1 MLRRLGPAAE
11 ALVESALEDVK
22 VLEDLDFHDIVISVK
37 ASEVPMAID
46 AYTLISARVRYPLHV
61 GITESGT
68 LGPGSVKS
76 ATGIGAI
83 LALGRGDGRRRER
96 PRRGAPGRPGHRLRP
111 GDGAALPRG
120 ADRGQPAGGPAGGCA
135 DGACGRGG
143 PGGGGRGPDEGASRR

>member
-1 MLRRLGPAAE
+1 MLRRLGPTAE

-22 VLEDLDFHDIVISVK
+22 VLEDLDFHHIVISVK

-46 AYTLISARVRYPLHV
+46 AYPMMSARVRYPLHV

-83 LALGRGDGRRRER
+83 LAMGIGDTIRVSLAADPVEEVGGGYPVLPSLGR
-96 PRRGAPGRPGHRLRP
+96 PP
-111 GDGAALPRG
+111 
-120 ADRGQPAGGPAGGCA
+120 
-135 DGACGRGG
+135 
-143 PGGGGRGPDEGASRR
+143 